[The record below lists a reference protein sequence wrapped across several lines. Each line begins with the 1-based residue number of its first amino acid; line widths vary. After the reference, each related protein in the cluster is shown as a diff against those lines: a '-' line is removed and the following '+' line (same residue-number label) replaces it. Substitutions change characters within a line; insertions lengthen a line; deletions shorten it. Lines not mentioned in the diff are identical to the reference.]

1 MNFNKKNIDYDK
13 IQRMKA
19 LKYLEHYPQNIK
31 KQIHQLIASEKLDK
45 YLLKNY
51 PKAHDIKSDK
61 ALYSYT
67 MDFKNSYLKKSLP
80 LSKVIYDGKIN
91 VINDA
96 LGLHTIISRV
106 QGGKLK
112 SKNEIRVATIF
123 KNCPEE
129 FLRMIVVH
137 ELSHIKEKNHDKAFY
152 KLCTYLEPKYH
163 QYELDL
169 RIYLTYLDIYG
180 KLYF

>member
-1 MNFNKKNIDYDK
+1 MKK
-13 IQRMKA
+13 
-19 LKYLEHYPQNIK
+19 LKYLEHYPEHIK
-31 KQIHQLIASEKLDK
+31 TQVRNLIEKKNLDK
-45 YLLKNY
+45 YIIKNY
-51 PKAHDIKSDK
+51 PSSHEYKSDK
-61 ALYSYT
+61 ALYDYT
-67 MDFKNSYLKKSLP
+67 IDLKNLNLKKSLP

-96 LGLHTIISRV
+96 LGLHTFISRV

-112 SKNEIRVATIF
+112 SKNEIRIASMF
-123 KNCPEE
+123 KNTPEE

-137 ELSHIKEKNHDKAFY
+137 ELAHIKEKNHDKAFY
-152 KLCTYLEPKYH
+152 KLCTYMEPKYH

-169 RIYLTYLDIYG
+169 RIYLTYVDKYG

>member
-1 MNFNKKNIDYDK
+1 
-13 IQRMKA
+13 MKA
-19 LKYLEHYPQNIK
+19 LKYLEHYSQTIK
-31 KQIHQLIASEKLDK
+31 TQVHQLIADKKLDK

-51 PKAHDIKSDK
+51 PNSHDIKSDK
-61 ALYSYT
+61 ALYEYT
-67 MDFKNSYLKKSLP
+67 INLKNSYLKKSLP
-80 LSKVIYDGKIN
+80 LSKVSYDGKIN

-96 LGLHTIISRV
+96 LGVHSFISRV

-112 SKNEIRVATIF
+112 SKNEIKIATIF

-152 KLCTYLEPKYH
+152 KLCTYIEPNYH

-169 RIYLTYLDIYG
+169 RIYLTYLDKNP

>member
-1 MNFNKKNIDYDK
+1 MKK
-13 IQRMKA
+13 
-19 LKYLEHYPQNIK
+19 LKYLEHYPEHIK
-31 KQIHQLIASEKLDK
+31 TQVHDLIEKKNLGK
-45 YLLKNY
+45 YILKNY
-51 PKAHDIKSDK
+51 PSSHEYKSDK
-61 ALYSYT
+61 ALYDYT
-67 MDFKNSYLKKSLP
+67 IDLKNQFLKKSLP

-112 SKNEIRVATIF
+112 SKNEIRVASIF
-123 KNCPEE
+123 KNMPEE

-137 ELSHIKEKNHDKAFY
+137 ELAHIKEKNHEKAFY
-152 KLCTYLEPKYH
+152 KLCTYIEPKYH

-169 RIYLTYLDIYG
+169 RIYLTYVDKLG

>member
-1 MNFNKKNIDYDK
+1 MKK
-13 IQRMKA
+13 
-19 LKYLEHYPQNIK
+19 LKYLEHYPEHIK
-31 KQIHQLIASEKLDK
+31 TQVSNLIEKKNLDK
-45 YLLKNY
+45 YIIKNY
-51 PKAHDIKSDK
+51 PSSHEYKSDK
-61 ALYSYT
+61 ALYDYT
-67 MDFKNSYLKKSLP
+67 IDLKNLNLKKSLP

-96 LGLHTIISRV
+96 LGLHTFISRV

-112 SKNEIRVATIF
+112 SKNEIRIASMF
-123 KNCPEE
+123 KNTPEE

-137 ELSHIKEKNHDKAFY
+137 ELAHIKEKNHDKAFY
-152 KLCTYLEPKYH
+152 KLCTYMEPKYH

-169 RIYLTYLDIYG
+169 RIYLTYVDKYG